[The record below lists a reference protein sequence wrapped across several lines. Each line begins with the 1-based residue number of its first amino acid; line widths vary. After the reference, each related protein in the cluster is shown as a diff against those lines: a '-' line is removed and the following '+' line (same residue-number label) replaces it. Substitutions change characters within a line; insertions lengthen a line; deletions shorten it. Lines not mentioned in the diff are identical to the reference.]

1 MDLFDAVN
9 SGNIALLLASIVV
22 VLAGAVAF
30 LFRLI
35 VAELRARVLRSEQLT
50 DRALE
55 AFDGLEAAT
64 QTAVAVARDN
74 AEVAVRTADL
84 AQKSLDE
91 LRRR

>member
-1 MDLFDAVN
+1 MDIFDAVN

-64 QTAVAVARDN
+64 TTAVAVARDN
-74 AEVAVRTADL
+74 AEVAARTAEL

>member
-1 MDLFDAVN
+1 MDIIEAVK
-9 SGNIALLLASIVV
+9 SGDIALLLGTIVI
-22 VLAGAVAF
+22 VLGGAVAF

-35 VAELRARVLRSEQLT
+35 VAELRARVLRAEGLT

-55 AFDGLEAAT
+55 AFDGLEEAT
-64 QTAVAVARDN
+64 EMAVAVARDN
-74 AEVAVRTADL
+74 AEVAKHSAEL